1 VLHDA
6 QSCTQVPSILSSTAE
21 DLASLTSI
29 NFFMTI
35 ISKHSD
41 KLRLDCVE
49 TRSGK
54 EQKLDGFLAHA
65 VALRAQCAPCA
76 SGGSLRAIAAGLEE
90 RGIPAA
96 LGGKCSAVQ
105 VARLLEADRP
115 FDRRKRG
122 RRSIRPKK

>member
-6 QSCTQVPSILSSTAE
+6 QSCTQVPSFLSSAAE
-21 DLASLTSI
+21 DLASLTPI
-29 NFFMTI
+29 NFFTTI

-54 EQKLDGFLAHA
+54 EQNLDGFLAHP
-65 VALRAQCAPCA
+65 VALRAQCAPCS
-76 SGGSLRAIAAGLEE
+76 SGSSLRAIAAGLDE

-96 LGGKCSAVQ
+96 RGGKWSATQ
-105 VARLLEADRP
+105 VMRLLEADRP
-115 FDRRKRG
+115 FDG
-122 RRSIRPKK
+122 TSVAVTV